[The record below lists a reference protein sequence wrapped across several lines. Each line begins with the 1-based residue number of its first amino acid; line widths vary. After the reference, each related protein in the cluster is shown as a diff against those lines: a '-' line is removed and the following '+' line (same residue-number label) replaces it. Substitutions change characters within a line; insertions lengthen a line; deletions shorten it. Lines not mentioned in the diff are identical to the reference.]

1 MRLNRRRCKLLK
13 KKTRE
18 LRLHARQSAL
28 QMLSAKPWVKSTK
41 RQNRFLSIVP
51 VNSHALV
58 SSKRSKLRPVISKSK
73 QESSRIRRTAR
84 AAALVAQVAQAR
96 HHQVKL
102 PVQIRWASLS
112 KCMLW
117 QLRPLLILLQL
128 LLLMLLLLNEEQLRG
143 EKSKIS
149 DLITE

>member
-1 MRLNRRRCKLLK
+1 MRLNRRRCRLLK
-13 KKTRE
+13 KRTRE
-18 LRLHARQSAL
+18 LRQHARQSAL

-58 SSKRSKLRPVISKSK
+58 SSKRSKLRPVTSKSK
-73 QESSRIRRTAR
+73 PESSRIQRTAR
-84 AAALVAQVAQAR
+84 AAAQVAQAQ

-117 QLRPLLILLQL
+117 QPRPLLILLL
-128 LLLMLLLLNEEQLRG
+128 LLLLLLNEEQLRG